1 MSAYQ
6 TTAGMSAYQTTL
18 NLSNKAN
25 IQTAQVYVSDST
37 VFLSFGSNENV
48 LITSTS
54 TLAVKLPTPDTVT
67 DKNIGCTFNIYK
79 TYTGTN
85 IITIIAPTGQSILGN
100 GASGT
105 TYSFGYNETYITVV
119 CIDNTSTGVTWSVR
133 SNGWFLSKSQNATV
147 TGALTFSTNPIF
159 NAASIPTTA
168 ISNYG
173 TGLVD
178 TTTNQTIAGIK
189 TFSANPIFNAA
200 SIPTSAISGYAS
212 GLVDTTTNQTIAGI
226 KTFTSNIILGSNST
240 PGPTFKVNLNYLPYE
255 STNLLATAT
264 VLPDL
269 PTLYGIYYFSSGAS
283 STIITLPTIDSD
295 NIIGCILHFKRMV
308 NTVSSLIIKTAAGS
322 GQTIVPRVGVTEI
335 SANTNYTFLSTTQ
348 YYGKVVA
355 SGATTWAVLI

>member
-1 MSAYQ
+1 
-6 TTAGMSAYQTTL
+6 
-18 NLSNKAN
+18 
-25 IQTAQVYVSDST
+25 
-37 VFLSFGSNENV
+37 
-48 LITSTS
+48 
-54 TLAVKLPTPDTVT
+54 
-67 DKNIGCTFNIYK
+67 
-79 TYTGTN
+79 
-85 IITIIAPTGQSILGN
+85 
-100 GASGT
+100 
-105 TYSFGYNETYITVV
+105 V
-119 CIDNTSTGVTWSVR
+119 CIANTSTGVTWSVR

-200 SIPTSAISGYAS
+200 SIPTTAISNYGT

-295 NIIGCILHFKRMV
+295 NIVGCILHFKRAV

-322 GQTIVPRVGVTEI
+322 GHTIIPRVGVTEI

-348 YYGKVVA
+348 YYGTLVA